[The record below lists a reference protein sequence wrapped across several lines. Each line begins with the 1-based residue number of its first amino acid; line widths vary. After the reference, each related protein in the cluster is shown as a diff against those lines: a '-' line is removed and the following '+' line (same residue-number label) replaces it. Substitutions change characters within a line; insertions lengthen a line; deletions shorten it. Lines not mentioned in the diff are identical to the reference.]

1 MTRRRTLLRL
11 AALAPV
17 GVVAAG
23 CARDSA
29 AGAPPRWHDGRLF
42 IATGNTTGV
51 FYQYGGGYADLVT
64 KYVSGYEAR
73 AEPTGAS
80 GENCQR
86 VGSGDMEIGLTFS
99 DTAADAYLGKNA
111 FDGKPQRIAAI
122 ARIYS
127 NYTQVVVRVGANI
140 KKFEDL
146 RGKRVSTGSPNSGT
160 DLVASRLLQAA
171 GISPDND
178 ITRLRV
184 SLTETT
190 KGMQAGTIDALFF
203 SAGLPTPGVA
213 DLVASGPSL
222 YSFLP
227 IPDLLEP
234 MVAKFGPA
242 YGVAAIPKAVYNT
255 PEDIQTVIVGN
266 MIVVSPDMPDELAR
280 DLAKVLFD
288 HKAELAKAHPSG
300 ADLDR
305 AVGSKTDPVPLH
317 PGARKYFD
325 GE

>member
-11 AALAPV
+11 AALGPV
-17 GVVAAG
+17 AAVAG
-23 CARDSA
+23 CARA
-29 AGAPPRWHDGRLF
+29 ASPGGPLRWHDGRLF

-51 FYQYGGGYADLVT
+51 FYQYGGGYADLIT
-64 KYVSGYEAR
+64 KYVAGYEAR

-111 FDGKPQRIAAI
+111 FDGKPQRILAV

-127 NYTQVVVRVGANI
+127 NYTQVVVRVDANI
-140 KKFEDL
+140 TKFADL

-213 DLVASGPSL
+213 DLVASDPSR
-222 YSFLP
+222 YAFLP
-227 IPDLLEP
+227 IADLLDP

-242 YGVAAIPKAVYNT
+242 YGVAALPKAVYGT

-266 MIVVSPDMPDELAR
+266 LIVVSPDMPDQLAR
-280 DLAKVLFD
+280 DLAKVLFE

-325 GE
+325 GD